1 MNGRTELFGWVIL
14 AGATLSLGCAS
25 RTNMQ
30 GPARVSC
37 PEGVTTAQV
46 VEAAHDVLTDMHF
59 ALEKLDVEQGIV
71 RTWPLRAGQFFE
83 FWRSDNVG
91 AFNVAE
97 ANVQS
102 VRRTV
107 ELRTGTEATDS
118 ADRWIECT
126 VQVQRLALP
135 ANEIAGLSH
144 AYQIHTQSTAAL
156 QRLDVT
162 PQQREGMAW
171 IDLGTDPQLTAEVL
185 RRIVRRL
192 ERRNL

>member
-1 MNGRTELFGWVIL
+1 MMNGRTELVGWIIL
-14 AGATLSLGCAS
+14 AGATLSLGCAG
-25 RTNMQ
+25 RTVVQ
-30 GPARVSC
+30 GPARVFC

-59 ALEKLDVEQGIV
+59 AIEKLDVEQGIA

-102 VRRTV
+102 LRRTV
-107 ELRTGTEATDS
+107 ELRMGTEAPTSSDL
-118 ADRWIECT
+118 WVECT

-144 AYQIHTQSTAAL
+144 AYQIHTQSTAAV

-162 PQQREGMAW
+162 PEQREGMAW
-171 IDLGTDPQLTAEVL
+171 IDLGTDPQLAAEVIK
-185 RRIVRRL
+185 RIVRRL
-192 ERRNL
+192 RH